1 MESLPTGSSTRAGT
15 TGGTLLV
22 FLVQISSGEL
32 LKTAVLAA
40 VGATVSYLVSYLLKW
55 LLRRR

>member
-22 FLVQISSGEL
+22 LLVQISGGEL

-40 VGATVSYLVSYLLKW
+40 VGAAVSYLVSYLLKR
-55 LLRRR
+55 LQQRR